1 MMKTMFISNLIKTI
15 LLACLFV
22 PVISSAQSTV
32 DAALQKGNAAELS
45 AYLAKSVDLLILT
58 DESTMSAD
66 QATTMLADFFTKSS
80 VKSYKQNHMS
90 TAQNGKSTYSIGDLV
105 TGNGTYRVTIFYDAA
120 RKISEIRI
128 EK

>member
-1 MMKTMFISNLIKTI
+1 MRTFCKIFV
-15 LLACLFV
+15 LACLFM
-22 PVISSAQSTV
+22 PAISFAQSTV
-32 DAALQKGNAAELS
+32 DAALQKGSAAELS
-45 AYLAKSVDLLILT
+45 TYLAKSVDLLLLE
-58 DESTMSAD
+58 DESTMTSQ

-80 VKSYKQNHMS
+80 VKSYKQNHFS
-90 TAQNGKSTYSIGDLV
+90 AAQNGKSTYTIGDLV